1 MLLLTRS
8 RPPLFPTSRPAGAT
22 KGIDVLNAFEILG
35 LKEDA
40 DEQQVRRAYHQRVKA
55 CHPDQ
60 FPDGET
66 QRRAQEQ
73 LIQLNL
79 AYEEALRLTAGK
91 PKTVFHTVSPE
102 EAKTIAKKLMEQQR
116 YESALLQLSHA
127 ETRDDEW
134 YYIHG
139 QLLMGMRQ
147 YSTAHQSFREAVRL
161 KPENN
166 VYRQGAL
173 DAAIAMKKH
182 RKWPYRVAEWA
193 GGLLHRRNR
202 PVRYRYTKIWK
213 I

>member
-1 MLLLTRS
+1 M
-8 RPPLFPTSRPAGAT
+8 
-22 KGIDVLNAFEILG
+22 NAFEILG
-35 LKEDA
+35 LNEDA
-40 DEQQVRRAYHQRVKA
+40 DETQVRQAYHQRVKA

-60 FPDGET
+60 FKDGDM
-66 QRRAQEQ
+66 QRQAQDK

-79 AYEEALRLTAGK
+79 AYEEALRRTAGK

-102 EAKTIAKKLMEQQR
+102 EAKNLAKKLLEQQR

-127 ETRDDEW
+127 ASKDDEW

-166 VYRQGAL
+166 EYRRGAL
-173 DAAIAMKKH
+173 DAALAMKRH
-182 RKWPYRVAEWA
+182 QKWPYRVAEWA
-193 GGLLHRRNR
+193 DGLFHRKER
-202 PVRYRYTKIWK
+202 PWRYHYTKIWK
-213 I
+213 T